1 MEHVR
6 YPLGKTSGLAVA
18 IVRHGYL
25 FCTWEWVLGCLEFW
39 RFYQFILLL
48 LVRLGRITMTNA
60 FSYVN
65 ASCAI
70 LRSEL
75 STNGNPQEFFYRP
88 RKQHLRKSSCEL
100 ELRSTATQYSSNHI
114 FSPIDLTLSSTLT
127 ENTQTP
133 DSPYPSDPATPGSR
147 ASHTPAALSKQLSWH
162 SAACNTSR

>member
-1 MEHVR
+1 MCDTLWGKQAAWPLRSLDTGISFVR
-6 YPLGKTSGLAVA
+6 GSGFWVVWSSGAFTSLSGEAWKD
-18 IVRHGYL
+18 YNDKC
-25 FCTWEWVLGCLEFW
+25 FF
-39 RFYQFILLL
+39 
-48 LVRLGRITMTNA
+48 
-60 FSYVN
+60 YVN
-65 ASCAI
+65 ASCAV

-75 STNGNPQEFFYRP
+75 YTNGNPQEFVYRP

-133 DSPYPSDPATPGSR
+133 DSLYPSDPATPGSR

>member
-60 FSYVN
+60 FSMSMHRVLYSQ
-65 ASCAI
+65 ACC
-70 LRSEL
+70 LRTGTH
-75 STNGNPQEFFYRP
+75 TNLLVGLESNTFEVAHANLNSALTP
-88 RKQHLRKSSCEL
+88 RSIH
-100 ELRSTATQYSSNHI
+100 
-114 FSPIDLTLSSTLT
+114 PII
-127 ENTQTP
+127 
-133 DSPYPSDPATPGSR
+133 Y
-147 ASHTPAALSKQLSWH
+147 
-162 SAACNTSR
+162 

>member
-60 FSYVN
+60 FSMSMHRVLYSEV
-65 ASCAI
+65 SC
-70 LRSEL
+70 LRMGAHKNLFTGLESNTFEKAHANL
-75 STNGNPQEFFYRP
+75 NSALTP
-88 RKQHLRKSSCEL
+88 RSIH
-100 ELRSTATQYSSNHI
+100 
-114 FSPIDLTLSSTLT
+114 PII
-127 ENTQTP
+127 
-133 DSPYPSDPATPGSR
+133 Y
-147 ASHTPAALSKQLSWH
+147 
-162 SAACNTSR
+162 